1 MNKPTLENIKNL
13 AFLSNE
19 SYKTAVDTV
28 QKGKEK
34 EQMSFKQPLINP
46 ATNSSFEVYN
56 QADNDSTGFSATVFK
71 DTSTG
76 EYVIA
81 FRGTEIPNEFS
92 ISKIAESGLDA
103 KAEAG
108 ELKSLKEHGI
118 KSINLEFST
127 DNTALDKDNKQI
139 LVGSF
144 AINDSDNALASDI
157 DFSVNTIE
165 REMAESAGL
174 VKGTGFVGDFKP
186 NLSKEIGEFYDKYKG
201 LESKA
206 EQIAAT
212 DELVAL
218 WAKTA
223 KQYKELDNPIQKVK
237 INISSVANGTSSY
250 GIDEAI
256 KRANNN
262 EITINDEIYFN
273 NVLEEENQDIFLDL
287 SKYVGDKVVKII
299 KLYYI
304 ISFGEM

>member
-1 MNKPTLENIKNL
+1 MCKKMCKNITLNDVRNS
-13 AFLSNE
+13 AFLANE
-19 SYKTAVDTV
+19 SYKNFANGDVVTT
-28 QKGKEK
+28 
-34 EQMSFKQPLINP
+34 P

-71 DTSTG
+71 DISTG

-118 KSINLEFST
+118 KSINLEFLD

-174 VKGTGFVGDFKP
+174 VKGTGFVRDFKP

-237 INISSVANGTSSY
+237 INISSVANGTSSS
-250 GIDEAI
+250 GIDEVI
-256 KRANNN
+256 KRAEAG
-262 EITINDEIYFN
+262 EIT
-273 NVLEEENQDIFLDL
+273 L
-287 SKYVGDKVVKII
+287 SDGVKI
-299 KLYYI
+299 
-304 ISFGEM
+304 SA